1 MNWKEVER
9 FAGFPPMEAVVE
21 YRISQEEAKEIL
33 SLHSQCARFREKLDR
48 EKMAKVLYESH
59 TRHSWQNV
67 WNTHKGLLA
76 MDVYRADADALIAYL
91 TE

>member
-1 MNWKEVER
+1 MSTLREESTRDWTGSGSIDHIK
-9 FAGFPPMEAVVE
+9 AGCLQ
-21 YRISQEEAKEIL
+21 RIAD
-33 SLHSQCARFREKLDR
+33 AT
-48 EKMAKVLYESH
+48 EKMAKVMYESH

-76 MDVYRADADALIAYL
+76 MDVYRADADALIKYL